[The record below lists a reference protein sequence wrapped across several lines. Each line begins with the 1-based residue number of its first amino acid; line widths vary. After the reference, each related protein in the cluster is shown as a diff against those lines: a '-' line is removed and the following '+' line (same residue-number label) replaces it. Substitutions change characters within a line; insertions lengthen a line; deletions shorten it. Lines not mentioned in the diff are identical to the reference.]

1 VSFHDAPVGSDSR
14 TTDAM
19 SYDASPRRQSSWE
32 RVSAGELNRELTAL
46 KRMFNLARQAGKL
59 L

>member
-1 VSFHDAPVGSDSR
+1 MMLQWGPILAR
-14 TTDAM
+14 LMRCRMT
-19 SYDASPRRQSSWE
+19 RRRGDNRRE
-32 RVSAGELNRELTAL
+32 KRVSAGELNRELTAL